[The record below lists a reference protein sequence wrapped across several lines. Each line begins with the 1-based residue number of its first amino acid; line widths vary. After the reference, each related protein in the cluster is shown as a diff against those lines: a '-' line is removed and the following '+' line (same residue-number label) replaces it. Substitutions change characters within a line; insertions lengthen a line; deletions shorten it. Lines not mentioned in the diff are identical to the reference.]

1 MLNYTF
7 AHSYVIHSATG
18 AGVAGYLFLFS
29 WHAVHMIVYA
39 VIALSVCTLLGLV
52 ASLLHHGLVLAA
64 QLINGSGDDT
74 TALHGDGNDSD
85 SDSDDDESDGSVP
98 LSVWSRL
105 RRALRRFP
113 RWRRHYSRTEAAPA
127 LRPEGTPKAT
137 TTYDLEWREQM
148 PECRD

>member
-1 MLNYTF
+1 
-7 AHSYVIHSATG
+7 
-18 AGVAGYLFLFS
+18 
-29 WHAVHMIVYA
+29 MIVYA

-74 TALHGDGNDSD
+74 TALHGDD

-98 LSVWSRL
+98 LSVCSRL

-113 RWRRHYSRTEAAPA
+113 RRWRRHYSRTETASA
-127 LRPEGTPKAT
+127 LRPEVHVEG
-137 TTYDLEWREQM
+137 DDNL
-148 PECRD
+148 